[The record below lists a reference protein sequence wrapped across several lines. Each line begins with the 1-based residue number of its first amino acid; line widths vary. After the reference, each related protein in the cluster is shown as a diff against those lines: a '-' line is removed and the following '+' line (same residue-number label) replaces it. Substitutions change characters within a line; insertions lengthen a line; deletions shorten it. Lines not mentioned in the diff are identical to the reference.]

1 MGDFET
7 LPHKTTQNLK
17 SKIMACP
24 MPPKTPRPT
33 PAPRVPSPLM
43 TRIVNEA
50 VDAQELNARI
60 TEIVADGTP
69 LIEQAYYDDG
79 TANENERIVTFL
91 YQHATAEQVLIF
103 VNRLTDEKN
112 LPLSLMERIP
122 GTDWWE
128 LSFQMRTDWRA
139 SYNFIPTLPGE
150 RPIWLGEDDQVTLRT
165 ALDSGE
171 GDPLNPKTVC
181 NRIGRC
187 MGVVEL
193 ADAPVHEFLLTQQEL
208 DSLPEPHWMSTA
220 DGHQYLLGRVGNPS
234 PDSPLFI
241 LFDGEVWY
249 GHGMEHML
257 NRAFAAGRIPD
268 MNVFFLH
275 SGGRER
281 RWQELNGDS
290 PIADY
295 IVEEALPHLRRHHG
309 LRPKPQDI
317 IINGQSLGGLSSL
330 LAVFSR
336 PESFGAA
343 IAQSSSLWQ
352 PQVFDKLSQLR
363 EANELHRLSHLHLE
377 VEVGEQEW
385 ILLPPHQRFV
395 QELESVDTHLNYTV
409 FNGGHDYACWRGAI
423 IPALN
428 RILMPNP

>member
-257 NRAFAAGRIPD
+257 NRACAAGRIPD

-275 SGGRER
+275 SGGRRTPLARAQWRQPHSRLYCR
-281 RWQELNGDS
+281 RS
-290 PIADY
+290 ASSF
-295 IVEEALPHLRRHHG
+295 EASSRAAARATGYYHQRTILRR
-309 LRPKPQDI
+309 
-317 IINGQSLGGLSSL
+317 
-330 LAVFSR
+330 AVFSAGGFLTPR
-336 PESFGAA
+336 IFRSRNCPVVFTVAAPSFRQTLTA
-343 IAQSSSLWQ
+343 S
-352 PQVFDKLSQLR
+352 
-363 EANELHRLSHLHLE
+363 
-377 VEVGEQEW
+377 
-385 ILLPPHQRFV
+385 
-395 QELESVDTHLNYTV
+395 
-409 FNGGHDYACWRGAI
+409 
-423 IPALN
+423 
-428 RILMPNP
+428 